1 MKELE
6 SRLESMADTKSLLHQ
21 DLVWTLTI
29 PPARRLVWR
38 AYGHLCVLRTMEGA
52 RVSIVLAMKV
62 ILVFSLVASLG
73 KYTFR
78 IQNS

>member
-1 MKELE
+1 
-6 SRLESMADTKSLLHQ
+6 MADAKSLLHQ

-38 AYGHLCVLRTMEGA
+38 AMEGA
-52 RVSIVLAMKV
+52 RVSIVLATKI

>member
-1 MKELE
+1 
-6 SRLESMADTKSLLHQ
+6 MADAKSLLHQ

-29 PPARRLVWR
+29 PPARRLVWC
-38 AYGHLCVLRTMEGA
+38 AYGHLRVLRTMEGA
-52 RVSIVLAMKV
+52 HVSIVLAMKI

>member
-1 MKELE
+1 
-6 SRLESMADTKSLLHQ
+6 MADAKSLLHQ

-38 AYGHLCVLRTMEGA
+38 AYGRLHVLRTMEGA
-52 RVSIVLAMKV
+52 RVSIVLATKARTKV